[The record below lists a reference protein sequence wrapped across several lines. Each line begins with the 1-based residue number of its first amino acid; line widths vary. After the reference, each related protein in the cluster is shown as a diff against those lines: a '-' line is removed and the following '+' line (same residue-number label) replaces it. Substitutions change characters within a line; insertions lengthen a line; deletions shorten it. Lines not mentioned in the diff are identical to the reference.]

1 MSSNK
6 SAKEKLIA
14 LYGAECFIDKLH
26 LRKDTDRTYT
36 GKAQYKRM
44 KQLTYHHILEKSKG
58 GRATVEN
65 GALLSTE
72 NHEWFNKQSKAAQAE
87 MNRLFQEYKKCKVV
101 LVDDLEELGIEVNT
115 TIFDIPEE
123 KQKYNRAKAKREFQ
137 RMIDEELD
145 R

>member
-14 LYGAECFIDKLH
+14 LYGEECFIDKLH
-26 LRKDTDRTYT
+26 LRKDTERTYT

-87 MNRLFQEYKKCKVV
+87 MNRLFQEYKKCNVV
-101 LVDDLEELGIEVNT
+101 LVDSLEDLGIEVKT

-123 KQKYNRAKAKREFQ
+123 KQKYNRAKTKREFQ